1 MHVMVLAEI
10 DSTLG
15 WLGWIIV
22 GGLAG
27 MFAGMLMRGGGFGI
41 LGDIIVGIIG
51 AVIGVF
57 LLGLL
62 VSGTVGWIG
71 SFLVALF
78 GACLL
83 VALLRAFSWNRTRAL

>member
-1 MHVMVLAEI
+1 
-10 DSTLG
+10 
-15 WLGWIIV
+15 
-22 GGLAG
+22 

>member
-1 MHVMVLAEI
+1 MALLAI
-10 DSTLG
+10 SSTLG

-27 MFAGMLMRGGGFGI
+27 MVAGMLMRGGGFGI

-57 LLGLL
+57 LLGLF
-62 VSGTVGWIG
+62 VSGTVGWVG
-71 SFLVALF
+71 SFLVALI
-78 GACLL
+78 GACVL
-83 VALLRAFSWNRTRAL
+83 VALLRALTWNRTTAY

>member
-1 MHVMVLAEI
+1 MHVMVLAAI

-15 WLGWIIV
+15 WFAWIIV

-27 MFAGMLMRGGGFGI
+27 MVAGMLMRGGGFGI
-41 LGDIIVGIIG
+41 IGDIVVGIIG

-62 VSGTVGWIG
+62 INGTVGWIG

-83 VALLRAFSWNRTRAL
+83 VAVLRAFTWNRTRAL

>member
-1 MHVMVLAEI
+1 MHVLVLGAI

-27 MFAGMLMRGGGFGI
+27 MVAGMLMRGGGFGI
-41 LGDIIVGIIG
+41 IGDIVIGIIG

-62 VSGTVGWIG
+62 INGTVGWVG

-83 VALLRAFSWNRTRAL
+83 VALTRAFTWNRSRVL